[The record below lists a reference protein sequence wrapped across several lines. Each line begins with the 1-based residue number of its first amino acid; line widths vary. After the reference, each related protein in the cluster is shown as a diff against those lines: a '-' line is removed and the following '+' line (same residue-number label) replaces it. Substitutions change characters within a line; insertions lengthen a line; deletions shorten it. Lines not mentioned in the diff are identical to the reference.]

1 MLAIFALHNEQ
12 TTWCIRCHC
21 QCYFFFILN
30 NYNLYLCTVTFSEW
44 QRVNQVMRQW
54 HKWKVVAN
62 QLCNDVIEKRCNRF
76 REGRLLTQYPL
87 KSGRV
92 SKREWINS
100 SSIALRYVGRYHQYL
115 YFCLHLQSR
124 RWRGVYNKQK
134 SWQPWKKLK
143 NT

>member
-1 MLAIFALHNEQ
+1 MYCNVY
-12 TTWCIRCHC
+12 R
-21 QCYFFFILN
+21 
-30 NYNLYLCTVTFSEW
+30 TFSEW
-44 QRVNQVMRQW
+44 QRVNEVMRQW

-62 QLCNDVIEKRCNRF
+62 QLCNDVIEKRF

-134 SWQPWKKLK
+134 SWLYFFKYYLSSLISVSYLKTDESKLITQK
-143 NT
+143 SKRFLFCFYFC